1 MVAKEK
7 ITLLI
12 VDDISETRENLRK
25 LLYFEP
31 DIEIVGMAASGRE
44 AVEKAKALQPN
55 IVLMDI
61 NMPDMDG
68 ISASQQITRVA
79 PICQVIMMSVQSEAD
94 YLRRSM
100 LAGAMD
106 FLTKPFTS
114 EELSSSI
121 HRVYEMSASRRVA
134 APVSAAADSEMPVG
148 PGAGASARRSQ
159 PGGKLLLVYSPKG
172 GTGCSTVAINTAV
185 ALQQVTA
192 KKVALVDASLQFG
205 DVAVLLDLRGNHS
218 IAEAV
223 AQIDK
228 LELEQLLALMSPH
241 QSGIKVLPAP
251 PAPEMA
257 EVVTSDHLK
266 TIIGLLRREF
276 AYIVMDTWR
285 YLDDTILSTMELA
298 DRILVVM
305 APEVPSLKSTKQFF
319 DTIEAL
325 QLPTDRIDLILNQV
339 LAREGIRPENVEE
352 NLKHPIAIQLPLDT
366 RIVRQA
372 ANRGLP
378 LIMIEPNHPLSQS
391 FVVLARQE
399 IAALEPQPVAAIG
412 AQVAGAAEP
421 EKDERK
427 KRPGLLG
434 RLKH

>member
-1 MVAKEK
+1 MSVKDK

-31 DIEIVGMAASGRE
+31 DIEIIGQAASGRE
-44 AVEKAKALQPN
+44 AVDKAKALQPN

-68 ISASQQITRVA
+68 ITASQQIGRVA
-79 PICQVIMMSVQSEAD
+79 PASQVIMMSVQSEAD

-121 HRVYEMSASRRVA
+121 HRVYEMGASRRAA
-134 APVSAAADSEMPVG
+134 APAGAAAGEETPAG
-148 PGAGASARRSQ
+148 PKGGTPTRKPQS
-159 PGGKLLLVYSPKG
+159 GGKLLLVYSPKG
-172 GTGCSTVAINTAV
+172 GTGCSTVAINLAI
-185 ALQQVTA
+185 ALQQVTS

-223 AQIDK
+223 AQIDT
-228 LELEQLLALMSPH
+228 LDVEQLAAIMSPH

-257 EVVTSDHLK
+257 EVVTSDHIK
-266 TIIGLLRREF
+266 TIIGLLRRDF
-276 AYIVMDTWR
+276 AYVVMDTWR

-298 DRILVVM
+298 DRIVVVM

-319 DTIEAL
+319 DTVEAL
-325 QLPTDRIDLILNQV
+325 QLSADQIDLVLNQV

-352 NLKHPIAIQLPLDT
+352 NLKHPIAIQLPFDP

-378 LIMIEPNHPLSQS
+378 LIMIEPNHPLAQS
-391 FVVLARQE
+391 FVALARQE
-399 IAALEPQPVAAIG
+399 AAALEPQPVPAADG
-412 AQVAGAAEP
+412 QATKAAEG
-421 EKDERK
+421 EKEERK

-434 RLKH
+434 RLKR

>member
-1 MVAKEK
+1 MSAKK

-31 DIEIVGMAASGRE
+31 DIEIIGMAASGRE
-44 AVEKAKALQPN
+44 AIDKAKALQPN

-68 ISASQQITRVA
+68 ITASQQIGRVA
-79 PICQVIMMSVQSEAD
+79 PVCQVIMMSVQSEAD

-121 HRVYEMSASRRVA
+121 HRVYEMGASRRAA
-134 APVSAAADSEMPVG
+134 APAGAAAGEGMAAG
-148 PGAGASARRSQ
+148 PEAGAPARRTQ

-172 GTGCSTVAINTAV
+172 GTGCSTVAINLAV
-185 ALQQVTA
+185 ALQQVTS

-205 DVAVLLDLRGNHS
+205 DVAVLLDLRGSHS
-218 IAEAV
+218 ITDAV
-223 AQIDK
+223 AQINT
-228 LELEQLLALMSPH
+228 LEVDQLVALMSPH
-241 QSGIKVLPAP
+241 QSGVKVLPAP
-251 PAPEMA
+251 RSPEMA
-257 EVVTSDHLK
+257 ETVTSEHLK

-276 AYIVMDTWR
+276 AYIILDTWR
-285 YLDDTILSTMELA
+285 YLDDTVLSTMELA

-305 APEVPSLKSTKQFF
+305 APEVPSLKSTKQLF
-319 DTIEAL
+319 DTVEAL
-325 QLPTDRIDLILNQV
+325 QLSTDRIDLVLNQV
-339 LAREGIRPENVEE
+339 FSREGIRPENVEE
-352 NLKHPIAIQLPLDT
+352 NLKHPVAMQLPFDT

-399 IAALEPQPVAAIG
+399 VAALEPQPAPTAE
-412 AQVAGAAEP
+412 AQAGGAAQAEKEEP
-421 EKDERK
+421 K

-434 RLKH
+434 RLKR

>member
-44 AVEKAKALQPN
+44 AVDKAKALQPN

-68 ISASQQITRVA
+68 ITASQQINRVA
-79 PICQVIMMSVQSEAD
+79 PVCQVIMMSVQSEAD

-106 FLTKPFTS
+106 FLTKPFSS
-114 EELSSSI
+114 EDLSSSI
-121 HRVYEMSASRRVA
+121 HRVYEMGASRRVVMPA
-134 APVSAAADSEMPVG
+134 GAAADEGTPASPE
-148 PGAGASARRSQ
+148 AGTPARRPQ

-172 GTGCSTVAINTAV
+172 GTGCSTVAINTAI
-185 ALQQVTA
+185 ALQQITS

-205 DVAVLLDLRGNHS
+205 DVAVLLDLRGNRS
-218 IAEAV
+218 IADAV
-223 AQIDK
+223 TQIDT
-228 LELEQLLALMSPH
+228 LDVETLVSLMSPH

-257 EVVTSDHLK
+257 EVVTADHLK
-266 TIIGLLRREF
+266 TILGLLRREF
-276 AYIVMDTWR
+276 AYIVLDTWR

-319 DTIEAL
+319 DTVEAL
-325 QLPTDRIDLILNQV
+325 QLPSDRIDLILNQV
-339 LAREGIRPENVEE
+339 LVREGIRPENVEE
-352 NLKHPIAIQLPLDT
+352 NLKHPIAIQLPFDT

-391 FVVLARQE
+391 FMVFARQE
-399 IAALEPQPVAAIG
+399 IAALEPQPVKAAD
-412 AQVAGAAEP
+412 AQAATAET
-421 EKDERK
+421 EKEDRK
-427 KRPGLLG
+427 KRPGLLD
-434 RLKH
+434 RLKR

>member
-1 MVAKEK
+1 MAAKEK

-31 DIEIVGMAASGRE
+31 DIEIIGMAASGRE
-44 AVEKAKALQPN
+44 AIDKAKALQPN

-68 ISASQQITRVA
+68 ITASQQIGRMA
-79 PICQVIMMSVQSEAD
+79 PACQVIMMSVQSEAD

-121 HRVYEMSASRRVA
+121 HRVYEMSASRRVL
-134 APVSAAADSEMPVG
+134 APSSAAADDETPGG
-148 PGAGASARRSQ
+148 PGAGTAARRSQ

-172 GTGCSTVAINTAV
+172 GTGCSTVAINTAI
-185 ALQQVTA
+185 ALQQVTS

-218 IAEAV
+218 ITEAV
-223 AQIDK
+223 AQIDT
-228 LELEQLLALMSPH
+228 LDIEQLLAIMSPH
-241 QSGIKVLPAP
+241 QSGIKVLAAP

-257 EVVTSDHLK
+257 EAVTSDHLK
-266 TIIGLLRREF
+266 TILGLLRREF

-285 YLDDTILSTMELA
+285 YLDDMVLSTMDLA

-305 APEVPSLKSTKQFF
+305 APEVPSLKGTKQFF
-319 DTIEAL
+319 DTVEAL
-325 QLPTDRIDLILNQV
+325 QFPADRIDLVLNQV
-339 LAREGIRPENVEE
+339 LVREGIRPENVEE
-352 NLKHPIAIQLPLDT
+352 NLKHSIAIQLPFDT

-378 LIMIEPNHPLSQS
+378 LIMIEPNHPLAQS
-391 FVVLARQE
+391 FVVFARQE
-399 IAALEPQPVAAIG
+399 IAALEPQPVKTADAQAAKG
-412 AQVAGAAEP
+412 AEP
-421 EKDERK
+421 EKEEPK

-434 RLKH
+434 RLKR

>member
-1 MVAKEK
+1 MAAKEK
-7 ITLLI
+7 ITLVI
-12 VDDISETRENLRK
+12 VDDIPETRENLRK

-31 DIEIVGMAASGRE
+31 DIEIIGMAASGRE

-55 IVLMDI
+55 IVLIDI

-68 ISASQQITRVA
+68 ITATQQITRVA
-79 PICQVIMMSVQSEAD
+79 PTSQVIMMSVQSEAD

-121 HRVYEMSASRRVA
+121 HRVYEMGASRRAA
-134 APVSAAADSEMPVG
+134 APSIAAADEEAPTG
-148 PGAGASARRSQ
+148 PGAGRPGRRQQ

-172 GTGCSTVAINTAV
+172 GTGCSTVAINTAI
-185 ALQQVTA
+185 ALQQVTS

-218 IAEAV
+218 IAEAS

-228 LELEQLLALMSPH
+228 LDMEQLLALMSPH

-257 EVVTSDHLK
+257 EAVTADHLK
-266 TIIGLLRREF
+266 TIIGILRREF

-285 YLDDTILSTMELA
+285 YLDDTILSTMDQA
-298 DRILVVM
+298 DRIVVVM

-319 DTIEAL
+319 DTVEAL

-352 NLKHPIAIQLPLDT
+352 NLKHPIAIQLPFDT

-391 FVVLARQE
+391 FVAFARQE
-399 IAALEPQPVAAIG
+399 VAALEPQPVKAADTQ
-412 AQVAGAAEP
+412 AAGAAEP

-427 KRPGLLG
+427 KRPGLLD
-434 RLKH
+434 RLKR

>member
-12 VDDISETRENLRK
+12 VDDVPETRENLRK

-31 DIEIVGMAASGRE
+31 DIDIVGMAASGLE
-44 AVEKAKALQPN
+44 AVDQAKALQPN

-68 ISASQQITRVA
+68 ITASQQINRVA
-79 PICQVIMMSVQSEAD
+79 PACQVIMMSVQSEAD

-134 APVSAAADSEMPVG
+134 MPAGAAVDEGTPAGSAAGTP
-148 PGAGASARRSQ
+148 ARRPQ

-172 GTGCSTVAINTAV
+172 GTGCSTVAINTAI
-185 ALQQVTA
+185 ALQQITS

-205 DVAVLLDLRGNHS
+205 DAAVLLDLRGNRS
-218 IAEAV
+218 IADAV
-223 AQIDK
+223 TQIDT
-228 LELEQLLALMSPH
+228 LDVETLVSIMSPH

-257 EVVTSDHLK
+257 EVVTADHLK
-266 TIIGLLRREF
+266 TILGLLRREF

-305 APEVPSLKSTKQFF
+305 VPEVPSLKSTKQFF
-319 DTIEAL
+319 DTVEAL
-325 QLPTDRIDLILNQV
+325 QLPSDRIDLILNQV
-339 LAREGIRPENVEE
+339 LPREGIRPENVEE
-352 NLKHPIAIQLPLDT
+352 NLKHPIATQLPFDT
-366 RIVRQA
+366 RLVRQA

-378 LIMIEPNHPLSQS
+378 LIMIEPNHPLAQS
-391 FVVLARQE
+391 FTIFARQE
-399 IAALEPQPVAAIG
+399 IAALEPPPVKAAD
-412 AQVAGAAEP
+412 AQAATTAEP
-421 EKDERK
+421 EKEDGK

-434 RLKH
+434 RLKR

>member
-1 MVAKEK
+1 MAAKEK

-44 AVEKAKALQPN
+44 AIEKAKALQPS

-68 ISASQQITRVA
+68 ITASQQMNRVA
-79 PICQVIMMSVQSEAD
+79 PVCQVIMMSVQSEAD

-121 HRVYEMSASRRVA
+121 HRVYEMGASRRAA
-134 APVSAAADSEMPVG
+134 APAGMAIGEGMPG
-148 PGAGASARRSQ
+148 SPEAGAPARRPQ

-185 ALQQVTA
+185 ALHQVTS

-205 DVAVLLDLRGNHS
+205 DVGVLLDLRGSHS
-218 IAEAV
+218 IADV
-223 AQIDK
+223 VTQIDT
-228 LELEQLLALMSPH
+228 LDVEQLLNLMSPH

-257 EVVTSDHLK
+257 EVVTADHLK
-266 TIIGLLRREF
+266 TIVGLLRKEF
-276 AYIVMDTWR
+276 AYIVLDTWR
-285 YLDDTILSTMELA
+285 YLDDTILSTMEQA
-298 DRILVVM
+298 DRIMIVM
-305 APEVPSLKSTKQFF
+305 APEVPSLKSTKQLF

-325 QLPTDRIDLILNQV
+325 QLPTDRIDLVLNQV
-339 LAREGIRPENVEE
+339 LAREGIRPENIED
-352 NLKHPIAIQLPLDT
+352 NLKHAIAIQLPFDT

-378 LIMIEPNHPLSQS
+378 LIMIEPNHPLAQS

-399 IAALEPQPVAAIG
+399 IAALEPQPVKMAD
-412 AQVAGAAEP
+412 AQEAGAAEA
-421 EKDERK
+421 EKQEPK

-434 RLKH
+434 RLKR

>member
-1 MVAKEK
+1 MAAKEK

-31 DIEIVGMAASGRE
+31 DIEIIGMAANGRE
-44 AVEKAKALQPN
+44 AIDKAKALQPN

-68 ISASQQITRVA
+68 ITASQEITRVA
-79 PICQVIMMSVQSEAD
+79 PVCQVIMMSVQSESD

-106 FLTKPFTS
+106 FLTKPFTG
-114 EELSSSI
+114 EELSTSL
-121 HRVYEMSASRRVA
+121 HRVYEMGASRRVIK
-134 APVSAAADSEMPVG
+134 PAAAAAGEGIPAG
-148 PGAGASARRSQ
+148 PEGGTPARRPQ

-172 GTGCSTVAINTAV
+172 GTGCSTVAINLAI
-185 ALQQVTA
+185 ALQQITS

-205 DVAVLLDLRGNHS
+205 DVAVLLDLRGNRS

-223 AQIDK
+223 AQIDT
-228 LELEQLLALMSPH
+228 LDVETLVALMSPH

-257 EVVTSDHLK
+257 EAVTSDHLK

-276 AYIVMDTWR
+276 AYVVLDTWR

-319 DTIEAL
+319 DTVEAL
-325 QLPTDRIDLILNQV
+325 QLSTDRIDLILNQV

-352 NLKHPIAIQLPLDT
+352 NLKHPIAIQLPFDT

-378 LIMIEPNHPLSQS
+378 LIMIEPNHPLAQI
-391 FVVLARQE
+391 FLVFARQE
-399 IAALEPQPVAAIG
+399 IAALEPQPAKTADAQAA
-412 AQVAGAAEP
+412 AAAET
-421 EKDERK
+421 EKEERK

-434 RLKH
+434 RLKR

>member
-1 MVAKEK
+1 
-7 ITLLI
+7 
-12 VDDISETRENLRK
+12 
-25 LLYFEP
+25 
-31 DIEIVGMAASGRE
+31 
-44 AVEKAKALQPN
+44 
-55 IVLMDI
+55 
-61 NMPDMDG
+61 
-68 ISASQQITRVA
+68 
-79 PICQVIMMSVQSEAD
+79 MMSVQSEAD

-134 APVSAAADSEMPVG
+134 MPAGAAVDEGTPAGSAAGTP
-148 PGAGASARRSQ
+148 ARRPQ

-172 GTGCSTVAINTAV
+172 GTGCSTVAINTAI
-185 ALQQVTA
+185 ALQQITS

-205 DVAVLLDLRGNHS
+205 DAAVLLDLRGNRS

-223 AQIDK
+223 TQIDT
-228 LELEQLLALMSPH
+228 LDVETLVSIMSPH

-257 EVVTSDHLK
+257 EVVTADHLK
-266 TIIGLLRREF
+266 TILGLLRREF

-305 APEVPSLKSTKQFF
+305 VPEVPSLKSTKQFF
-319 DTIEAL
+319 DTVEAL
-325 QLPTDRIDLILNQV
+325 QLPSDRIDLILNQV
-339 LAREGIRPENVEE
+339 LPREGIRPENVEE
-352 NLKHPIAIQLPLDT
+352 NLKHPIAIQLPFDT

-378 LIMIEPNHPLSQS
+378 LIMMEPNHPLAQS
-391 FVVLARQE
+391 FLVFARQL
-399 IAALEPQPVAAIG
+399 IAALEPQPVKPADAQAA
-412 AQVAGAAEP
+412 AAET
-421 EKDERK
+421 EKEERK

-434 RLKH
+434 RLKR

>member
-31 DIEIVGMAASGRE
+31 DIEIIGMAASGRE
-44 AVEKAKALQPN
+44 AIDKAKALQPN

-68 ISASQQITRVA
+68 ITASQQINRAA
-79 PICQVIMMSVQSEAD
+79 PVCQVIMMSVQSEAD

-121 HRVYEMSASRRVA
+121 HRVYEMSASRRA
-134 APVSAAADSEMPVG
+134 AMPTGAAAGEEMPAG
-148 PGAGASARRSQ
+148 PEAGTPARRPQ

-172 GTGCSTVAINTAV
+172 GTGCSTVAINTAI
-185 ALQQVTA
+185 ALQQITS

-205 DVAVLLDLRGNHS
+205 DVAVLLDLRGNRS

-223 AQIDK
+223 AQIDT
-228 LELEQLLALMSPH
+228 LDVETLTSLMSPH

-257 EVVTSDHLK
+257 EVVTADHLK
-266 TIIGLLRREF
+266 TILGLLRREF
-276 AYIVMDTWR
+276 AYIVLDTWR
-285 YLDDTILSTMELA
+285 YLDDTILSTMEMA

-319 DTIEAL
+319 DTVEAL
-325 QLPTDRIDLILNQV
+325 QLPSSRIDLVLNQV

-352 NLKHPIAIQLPLDT
+352 NLKHPIAIQLPFDT

-391 FVVLARQE
+391 FMVFARQE
-399 IAALEPQPVAAIG
+399 IAALEPQPVKATD
-412 AQVAGAAEP
+412 AQAAGAAEA
-421 EKDERK
+421 EKEDRK

-434 RLKH
+434 RLKR

>member
-1 MVAKEK
+1 MSVKEK

-31 DIEIVGMAASGRE
+31 DIEIIGMAASGRE

-68 ISASQQITRVA
+68 ITASQQITHAA
-79 PICQVIMMSVQSEAD
+79 PVCQVIMMSVQSEAD

-121 HRVYEMSASRRVA
+121 HRVYEMSASRRVVTPA
-134 APVSAAADSEMPVG
+134 SAAAGEGMAAG
-148 PGAGASARRSQ
+148 PGAGTAARRSQ
-159 PGGKLLLVYSPKG
+159 SGGKVLLVYSPKG
-172 GTGCSTVAINTAV
+172 GTGCSTVAINTAI
-185 ALQQVTA
+185 ALQQVTS

-218 IAEAV
+218 IADAV
-223 AQIDK
+223 PQIDT
-228 LELEQLLALMSPH
+228 LDVEGLISLMSPH
-241 QSGIKVLPAP
+241 QSGIKVLSAP
-251 PAPEMA
+251 PSPELA

-266 TIIGLLRREF
+266 AIIGLLQREF
-276 AYIVMDTWR
+276 AYIVLDTWR
-285 YLDDTILSTMELA
+285 YLDDTILSTMEIA

-305 APEVPSLKSTKQFF
+305 TPEVPSLKSTKQFF
-319 DTIEAL
+319 DTVEAL
-325 QLPTDRIDLILNQV
+325 QLSSDQIDLVLNQV

-352 NLKHPIAIQLPLDT
+352 NLKHPIAIQLPFDT

-378 LIMIEPNHPLSQS
+378 LIMIEPNHPLAQS
-391 FVVLARQE
+391 FVVFARQL
-399 IAALEPQPVAAIG
+399 IAALEPQPVKTAEAQAA
-412 AQVAGAAEP
+412 AAAETQK
-421 EKDERK
+421 EEHK

-434 RLKH
+434 RLKR